1 MKALLK
7 HLALGLILLVPVS
20 PARAQAAPQLS
31 PIANMSINAGSSRS
45 LDVVA
50 VDPDGGSISIT
61 AALPPFATLNAPTV
75 GMGVVA
81 TSLTLNPSTAQVG
94 DYSAQVTAMAGGVS
108 SVRVFQI
115 TVNAEGSD
123 QAPVVSTP
131 SLREVTEGANL
142 SFTVTA
148 TDPDGDSIGSLT
160 AFGTPSGASF
170 TPNGSNTSGAF
181 AWTPGMGDAGEYD
194 VQFTASNA
202 LSGTSNT
209 HIRVASAPTLAITP
223 IDDVTVPAGGST
235 SVPVHAAGVPGALIS
250 LTASLP
256 SFATLNPPGSGTGAV
271 STTIDIAPPTG
282 SEGTYHASITAVS
295 LGVFVTENFDIVVT
309 GGNGQQN
316 HAPHL
321 AAPATATAAVGALLE
336 FNVTATD
343 PDGDHVDMF
352 GSELPPG
359 STFTDHGDLTGTFSW
374 TPTMSMTGA
383 NMASFTGT
391 DGRGGSGTASTLITV
406 TGAQPA
412 NHAPVLSA
420 PLTQQVDEGVNLTF
434 TVTASDQDGDHVT
447 LTADQVPS
455 GAMFTDNMD
464 NSAAFSWTP
473 TSTQS
478 GTYNVAFSGND
489 GHGGTGTAG
498 TMITVVD
505 VPDGG
510 GGEGEV
516 PGKACLVGDFKS
528 RNATTCF
535 RLKPD
540 NGSFALGDVVLS
552 SISLKFHDGSIHALD
567 GAKIEVDCPTYRG
580 GDRRGNHDDAAAL
593 LGGHR
598 PNDWHDGDDDHDH
611 GYGNNDRDQCGLSC
625 KEFEDHGDCNRRR
638 HSGSDC
644 DTLGIRACFSTQ
656 ALMDL
661 FHGAGGTLPCDLAD
675 AEILATLSNGA
686 TVVAV
691 FHGHQVAGNGGG
703 HDGGNGGGNGG
714 GHDGDNNGGNGG
726 GNGGGNDGDNHDGR
740 GRHGHGVLCATA
752 MPNPLN
758 PSTVLA
764 FTTTR
769 EGNVRVTIYDMKGRL
784 VRTLVNGFRSSGQQ
798 LVAWDGSNSTNGRV
812 ASGVYFFRIETTEA
826 VQVQRVAVVK

>member
-7 HLALGLILLVPVS
+7 HLALGLLLLAPFS
-20 PARAQAAPQLS
+20 PARAQAAPLLS
-31 PIANMSINAGSSRS
+31 PIANMSLNAGSTRS

-50 VDPDGGSISIT
+50 VDPDGGSINIT

-75 GMGVVA
+75 GMGVVV

-123 QAPVVSTP
+123 QAPVVVTP
-131 SLREVTEGANL
+131 ALREVTEGASL
-142 SFTVTA
+142 AFTVTA
-148 TDPDGDSIGSLT
+148 TDPDGDAIGSLT
-160 AFGTPSGASF
+160 PSGAPSGATF

-202 LSGTSNT
+202 LSGTANT

-223 IDDVTVPAGGST
+223 IDDVTVPAGGTMSI
-235 SVPVHAAGVPGALIS
+235 PVHAGGVPGALIS

-271 STTIDIAPPTG
+271 STTIDILPPTG
-282 SEGTYHASITAVS
+282 SAGTYHASVTAVS
-295 LGVFVTENFDIVVT
+295 LGVFVTENFDIIVT
-309 GGNGQQN
+309 GGNGQEN
-316 HAPHL
+316 HAPQVT
-321 AAPATATAAVGALLE
+321 APASETVAVGDLLE
-336 FNVTATD
+336 FDVTATD
-343 PDGDHVDMF
+343 PDGDHVDLL
-352 GSELPPG
+352 GTELPPG
-359 STFTDHGDLTGTFSW
+359 SSFTDHGNQTGTFSW
-374 TPTMSMTGA
+374 TPTMGMTGA
-383 NMASFTGT
+383 NMASFTGL
-391 DGRGGSGTASTLITV
+391 DNRGGSGTASTLITV
-406 TGAQPA
+406 TGAHPA
-412 NHAPVLSA
+412 NRAPVLTA
-420 PLTQQVDEGVNLTF
+420 PLTQQVDEGVNLAF

-455 GAMFTDNMD
+455 GASFTDNGD

-473 TSTQS
+473 SNTQS
-478 GTYNVAFSGND
+478 GTYNVAFTGND
-489 GHGGTGTAG
+489 GRGGTGTAG
-498 TMITVVD
+498 TMITVMD

-516 PGKACLVGDFKS
+516 PGKACLVGDFKPH
-528 RNATTCF
+528 NETTCF

-552 SISLKFHDGSIHALD
+552 SISLKFHNGSIHALD
-567 GAKIEVDCPTYRG
+567 GATIEVVCPTPRG
-580 GDRRGNHDDAAAL
+580 HGDRPGHHDDAAAL

-598 PNDWHDGDDDHDH
+598 PGDWHDGDDDHDH

-625 KEFEDHGDCNRRR
+625 KEFEDHGDCNRGR
-638 HSGSDC
+638 HNNSDC

-656 ALMDL
+656 ALTDL
-661 FHGAGGTLPCDLAD
+661 FHGTGGVLPCDLAD
-675 AEILATLSNGA
+675 AQIVATLTNGA

-703 HDGGNGGGNGG
+703 NGGGNG
-714 GHDGDNNGGNGG
+714 DGNGDGNGG
-726 GNGGGNDGDNHDGR
+726 GNGGGNSGGNDGDKGDNHDGR
-740 GRHGHGVLCATA
+740 GRHGHGVLCLTA

-764 FTTTR
+764 FTMSR

-784 VRTLVNGFRSSGQQ
+784 VRTLLDGFRSAGQQ

-812 ASGVYFFRIETTEA
+812 ASGVYFFRIEAPEATE
-826 VQVQRVAVVK
+826 VQRVAVVK